1 MWALRNELSG
11 ELYHFLTEREYFVGR
26 KDCHITIV
34 NDISISRK
42 HALLKVLHTEKSVCD
57 KSKRSTLIVI
67 DMSKLGTRVGEE
79 KLNNSERA
87 LKDGDLLIFGT
98 GNMNRFRVVCTP
110 LLIITSCLSSQQ
122 KKEIRKMVTI

>member
-1 MWALRNELSG
+1 MWALQNELSG
-11 ELYHFLTEREYFVGR
+11 ELHNFLTEREYFVGR

-42 HALLKVLHTEKSVCD
+42 HAFLKVLHSEKSVCD
-57 KSKRSTLIVI
+57 KSKRSTLLVI

-79 KLNNSERA
+79 KINNSERA
-87 LKDGDLLIFGT
+87 LKDGDILVFGT
-98 GNMNRFRVVCTP
+98 GNTNRFKVVCSP
-110 LLIITSCLSSQQ
+110 LLVITSCLSSHQ